1 MQHSYEKIEISAID
15 WNPIEGIISVGDL
28 RNGVMLW
35 SLKTPEYPIYYSKV
49 GMNPVIDVKWINE
62 SKLVFT
68 TDGGFFYALSFAS
81 DIVRPKA
88 LYFIII

>member
-49 GMNPVIDVKWINE
+49 GMNPVIDVKWIMKVNWCLRLME
-62 SKLVFT
+62 
-68 TDGGFFYALSFAS
+68 GFYMHYHLLQILL
-81 DIVRPKA
+81 DQKHCI
-88 LYFIII
+88 L